1 MIFVMHWVLG
11 FDGGGTKTDCVMASE
26 TGVMRARGTAG
37 PSNPF
42 RVGFGA
48 AIAAVREA
56 ARMALA
62 EAHATP
68 ADISAVCA
76 GLAGTGQGADAE
88 KMRAL
93 LAAEFPGALV
103 KIVTDLDLVL
113 AGAPVGDAMV
123 LVAGTGSAAIGR
135 NESGET
141 ARIGGHG
148 PMVSDEGSAYD
159 IGRRAVM
166 TAQRE
171 FDRAGKDSELG
182 ARILREMGPPQWA
195 ELRKRIQAA
204 PDEVFPRLFSVV
216 AALADNGDATAQGI
230 LRTAAYKLAEMATT
244 LAERLKLGQ
253 HVGQRFGEVREPTR
267 GKPFPLVKIGGMIGK
282 SKYFD
287 AQLNERLRIG
297 LPLAEPHLPQVA
309 PADAAA
315 HIAAQMWRAAKASG
329 SAAAK
334 MIRE

>member
-1 MIFVMHWVLG
+1 
-11 FDGGGTKTDCVMASE
+11 
-26 TGVMRARGTAG
+26 MRARGTAG

-42 RVGFGA
+42 RVGFGM

-56 ARMALA
+56 ARVVLA

-68 ADISAVCA
+68 ADVGAVCA

-113 AGAPVGDAMV
+113 AGAPRGDAMV

-166 TAQRE
+166 AAQRE

-182 ARILREMGPPQWA
+182 VRILREMGSPQWA

-216 AALADNGDATAQGI
+216 AALADNRDETAQGI
-230 LRTAAYKLAEMATT
+230 LRTAAYKLAEMTTT

-253 HVGQRFGEVREPTR
+253 HLGQHAGEDLR
-267 GKPFPLVKIGGMIGK
+267 GKPFPLVKTGGMIGK

-287 AQLNERLRIG
+287 AQLNERLRVV
-297 LPLAEPHLPQVA
+297 LPLAEPHLPEVA

-315 HIAAQMWRAAKASG
+315 HIAAQMWREAKARGSG
-329 SAAAK
+329 AARA
-334 MIRE
+334 IRE